1 MNRVNQ
7 VKETAAKVL
16 NVFGYI
22 NMQPEYITV
31 LNYTE
36 AAGGF
41 FDYMLVSDGKQEYA
55 LKLEVNKNKMSWDL
69 EVK

>member
-1 MNRVNQ
+1 
-7 VKETAAKVL
+7 
-16 NVFGYI
+16 
-22 NMQPEYITV
+22 MQPEYITV

-41 FDYMLVSDGKQEYA
+41 FDYMQVSDGKHTYE
-55 LKLEVNKNKMSWDL
+55 LRFEVNKNKMSWDL